1 MAIVVT
7 GGAGFIG
14 RHLVERLCQDGMGV
28 MSEPVVV
35 LDNMRRGSR
44 EALAPLIADGKV
56 RFIEGDV
63 RDTSAIRE
71 AVAGTE
77 TIFHLAA
84 QANVMGSESDPDYAF
99 ATNVTGTY
107 NILEAAQEAGVRR
120 IVFASS
126 REVYGQ
132 PPMLPV
138 PEDAPFAPK
147 NAYGATKAAGEMA
160 CRAASMH
167 GLEVVALRL
176 ANVYGPGDS
185 GRVIPLW
192 LEYAA
197 RGEDL
202 PIYGGGQVLDLV
214 WVGDVVGAMLRA
226 AQTPRQ
232 RFAARKWLETSDEQG
247 FFVAL
252 NIGTGEGT
260 PITRLAERIRQLAAR
275 DIRVQLLPER
285 AVEVER
291 YVADITRA
299 RTVLGYEP
307 ENPLAHLPLLAQLAF
322 DDCGTSAVAVTSTEP
337 VLRD

>member
-14 RHLVERLCQDGMGV
+14 RHLVERLCQDGMGTA
-28 MSEPVVV
+28 SEPVVV

-44 EALAPLIADGKV
+44 EALTPLIDAGKV
-56 RFIEGDV
+56 RLIEGDV
-63 RDTSAIRE
+63 RDADAIRE
-71 AVAGTE
+71 AVSGAE
-77 TIFHLAA
+77 TVFHLAA

-99 ATNVTGTY
+99 GANVTGTY
-107 NILEAAQEAGVRR
+107 NMLEAAQDAGVRR

-167 GLEVVALRL
+167 GLEIVALRL

-192 LEYAA
+192 LDHAA

-202 PIYGGGQVLDLV
+202 PLYGGGQVLDLV
-214 WVGDVVGAMLRA
+214 WVGDVVGAMVRA

-260 PITRLAERIRQLAAR
+260 PITTLAERIRQLAAR
-275 DIRVQLLPER
+275 DIRVQLLPAR

-299 RTVLGYEP
+299 RTVLSYEP
-307 ENPLAHLPLLAQLAF
+307 GNPLAHLPRLAQLAF
-322 DDCGTSAVAVTSTEP
+322 ADCSPSAVAVTSTEST
-337 VLRD
+337 LRD

>member
-28 MSEPVVV
+28 TSEPVVV

-44 EALAPLIADGKV
+44 EALAPLIADGRV
-56 RFIEGDV
+56 RLIEGDV
-63 RDTSAIRE
+63 RDADAIRK
-71 AVAGTE
+71 AVTGAE

-99 ATNVTGTY
+99 GTNVTGTY
-107 NILEAAQEAGVRR
+107 NLLEAAQETGVRR

-160 CRAASMH
+160 CRAASMR

-176 ANVYGPGDS
+176 ANVYGPGDF

-192 LEYAA
+192 LEHAA

-202 PIYGGGQVLDLV
+202 PLYGGGQVLDLV
-214 WVGDVVGAMLRA
+214 WVGDVVDAMLRA

-232 RFAARKWLETSDEQG
+232 RFAARKWLEASDEHG

-260 PITRLAERIRQLAAR
+260 PITTLAERIRQLAAR
-275 DIRVQLLPER
+275 DIRVQLLPGR

-307 ENPLAHLPLLAQLAF
+307 QSPLAHLPRLAQLAF
-322 DDCGTSAVAVTSTEP
+322 DVGNTSAVAIRSIEP

>member
-14 RHLVERLCQDGMGV
+14 RQLVERLCQESLGTAT
-28 MSEPVVV
+28 EPVVV
-35 LDNMRRGSR
+35 LDNLRRGSR
-44 EALAPLIADGKV
+44 EALAPLIADGRV
-56 RFIEGDV
+56 LFIEGDV
-63 RDTSAIRE
+63 RDTDVVRR
-71 AVAGTE
+71 AVSGAE

-84 QANVMGSESDPDYAF
+84 QANVMGSEGNPDYAF
-99 ATNVTGTY
+99 TTNVTGTY
-107 NILEAAQEAGVRR
+107 NMLEAAQDAGVRR

-132 PPMLPV
+132 PSLLPV

-147 NAYGATKAAGEMA
+147 NTYGATKAAGEMA
-160 CRAASMH
+160 CRAASTH

-176 ANVYGPGDS
+176 ANVYGPGDT

-192 LEYAA
+192 LGCAA

-202 PIYGGGQVLDLV
+202 PLYGGDQVLDLV
-214 WVGDVVGAMLRA
+214 WVGDVVEAMIRA

-232 RFAARKWLETSDEQG
+232 RFAARKWLGADDARG

-260 PITRLAERIRQLAAR
+260 PITSLAERIRQFAAR
-275 DIRVQLLPER
+275 NIRVQLLPPR

-299 RTVLGYEP
+299 RTALGFQP
-307 ENPLAHLPLLAQLAF
+307 ESPLAHLPQLVRAAF
-322 DDCGTSAVAVTSTEP
+322 CGGDASCDAALSTELASP
-337 VLRD
+337 D